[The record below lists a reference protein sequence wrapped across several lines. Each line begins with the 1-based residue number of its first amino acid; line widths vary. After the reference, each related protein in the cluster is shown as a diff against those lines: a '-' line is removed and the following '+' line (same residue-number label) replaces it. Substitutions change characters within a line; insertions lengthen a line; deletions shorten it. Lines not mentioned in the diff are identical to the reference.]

1 VHPSFRIV
9 SVEAADVKVCI
20 ISLTELLDKLEK
32 DEPGLN
38 TMSASLVDS
47 DTIFVL
53 NKTDLVNMTPQL
65 RARISSAL
73 GVEDNQDKEVCVRL
87 WKRSKSSY
95 RYMSVAC
102 GPRRLMLDSV
112 LYSRFDLG
120 TSGETLLVTRERHR
134 FHLEECFQCLN
145 TFLG

>member
-73 GVEDNQDKEVCVRL
+73 GVEDNQDKEVSSRL
-87 WKRSKSSY
+87 LFVSVEKRSGLAELSE
-95 RYMSVAC
+95 
-102 GPRRLMLDSV
+102 RL
-112 LYSRFDLG
+112 R
-120 TSGETLLVTRERHR
+120 TLV
-134 FHLEECFQCLN
+134 EEK
-145 TFLG
+145 